1 MRALWRRNQRSRVCG
16 RHGGTDLTG
25 AVTDTSAGGV
35 AYPRSL
41 QQGAPRPAHIPSY
54 MPPLPEPH
62 TYSHTKVGRTTAQR
76 GWSIDVTPWLYARP
90 DEGGEAEDQ
99 QERQPQAATYRIA
112 TCARTVVA
120 SGCGFV
126 SCLLPCTVLSL
137 LFRSKTHW
145 PLFTPRVVQAR
156 PV

>member
-1 MRALWRRNQRSRVCG
+1 MCPRDLLLACFVFAGSPQSSEQPHMLGPRSAKELLDAHDAYVNDVQTNGSAPTLGEQLACAPSAATTAHVCG

-76 GWSIDVTPWLYARP
+76 WWSIDVNAV
-90 DEGGEAEDQ
+90 AV
-99 QERQPQAATYRIA
+99 
-112 TCARTVVA
+112 CASR
-120 SGCGFV
+120 
-126 SCLLPCTVLSL
+126 
-137 LFRSKTHW
+137 
-145 PLFTPRVVQAR
+145 
-156 PV
+156 